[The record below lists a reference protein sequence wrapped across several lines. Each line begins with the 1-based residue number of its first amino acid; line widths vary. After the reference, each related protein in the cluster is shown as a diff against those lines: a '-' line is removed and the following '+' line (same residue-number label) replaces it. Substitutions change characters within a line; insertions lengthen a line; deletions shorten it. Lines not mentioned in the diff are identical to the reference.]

1 LAAQRLR
8 TCWISLTLLTVCAS
22 ATAAPTTVADVLR
35 TLSSTGVD
43 VLYSSDL
50 VPPTL
55 DAPTTMHEGDP
66 MSRAVEALTAHHLL
80 LRSVG
85 QRRYVVIRAPGARPA
100 TPAAPSAQNIPEL
113 DEISVFASRY
123 EFTDSAVGEP
133 IAFTRRDIAEVPGAQ
148 QDAMRAIRA
157 VPGIATNLSSRPYVR
172 GAFLDDVLV
181 RFDGIPL
188 TDPFHFKNFQSLI
201 SAFDPAA
208 VEQVDI
214 YTGGFPVKYGTRS
227 AGVID
232 LAPRSV
238 QSGYEN
244 RIGLSRLSYDLSTVG
259 HAEHLPI
266 EWLATVRHSVH
277 DIVLKPINGDIG
289 EPTFVDALGR
299 VRWQVNDASAWTV
312 GWLLLDDRV
321 KLATDPTT
329 EQAIVRDRDVY
340 TWLAADW
347 ALTGALHSRTS
358 LSLTNTE
365 RSRSGSLA
373 LTGIANGSLNERRD
387 VASTDLRTE
396 WTYIRSAELSWNFGA
411 EAMRESAELSYIR
424 REEFASPIAAS
435 FAQPSNASLNA
446 RQAPRSATLGLFVSG
461 RRRWQ
466 ELEAEVGAR
475 LDRQDYRGFGA
486 RAQLSPRVNLRYD
499 LTPVWQV
506 YGSWGRFTQA
516 QRVGEWRMEENQ
528 STPDPATQ
536 AVHLIAGVAH
546 EGAGAAR
553 WRLEVY
559 RNHWS
564 SVSPYFDNSL
574 NALSLLPDLRPD
586 RLRIA
591 PGAAEAAGIE
601 LSVRRSLGYGFDASA
616 AYALSRTTDDL
627 GGRDIPRSWDQTH
640 ALNLD
645 LAWRHANTSAS
656 LLVGWHSGWPR
667 TPVSVVQST
676 PTLPASVAVGL
687 RNSGRWGNYATADL
701 RLAQT
706 VPSSYGELT
715 LWVDTTNLINRGNQ
729 CCAGISPAGQ
739 TDAAPTIATNNWL
752 SRIINTGFT
761 WRFGPPR

>member
-1 LAAQRLR
+1 
-8 TCWISLTLLTVCAS
+8 
-22 ATAAPTTVADVLR
+22 VLR

-55 DAPTTMHEGDP
+55 DAPTTMHAADP
-66 MSRAVEALTAHHLL
+66 MARAVEALAAHHLL

-85 QRRYVVIRAPGARPA
+85 QRRYMVVRAPTARS
-100 TPAAPSAQNIPEL
+100 AAPVAQTVQDIPEL

-123 EFTDSAVGEP
+123 AFTESGVGEP
-133 IAFTRRDIAEVPGAQ
+133 AEFTRREIAEVPGAQ
-148 QDAMRAIRA
+148 QDAMRAIRG
-157 VPGIATNLSSRPYVR
+157 VPGVATNLSSRPYVR

-201 SAFDPAA
+201 SAFDPSA
-208 VEQVDI
+208 VERVDI

-232 LAPRSV
+232 LTPRSV

-259 HAEHLPI
+259 HAERWPI
-266 EWLATVRHSVH
+266 DWLVTVRHSVH

-299 VRWQVNDASAWTV
+299 VRWQLNDVSAWTL
-312 GWLLLDDRV
+312 GWMLLDDRV
-321 KLATDPTT
+321 RLATDPST
-329 EQAIVRDRDVY
+329 EQATVHDHDLY

-347 ALTGALHSRTS
+347 AFTGALHSRTS
-358 LSLTNTE
+358 LSLMNAE
-365 RSRSGSLA
+365 RSRNGSLTLANIASGSLD
-373 LTGIANGSLNERRD
+373 ERRD
-387 VASTDLRTE
+387 SASIGLRSD
-396 WTYIRSAELSWNFGA
+396 WTYVRSAELSWNFGA
-411 EAMRESAELSYIR
+411 EVMRERADLSFIR
-424 REEFASPIAAS
+424 REQFALPIAAS
-435 FAQPSNASLNA
+435 FAQPLDASITA
-446 RQAPRSATLGLFVSG
+446 REAPRSTTLGLFVSG

-466 ELEAEVGAR
+466 DLEAEVGAR
-475 LDRQDYRGFGA
+475 LDRQDYGGFGA
-486 RAQLSPRVNLRYD
+486 HAQFSPRVNLRFD

-516 QRVGEWRMEENQ
+516 QRVGEWRSEENQ

-546 EGAGAAR
+546 ETTGAAR
-553 WRLEVY
+553 WRLEIY

-586 RLRIA
+586 RVRIA
-591 PGAAEAAGIE
+591 PSDAETAGVE
-601 LSVRRSLGYGFDASA
+601 LSVRRSLGYGLDASA
-616 AYALSRTTDDL
+616 AYALSRTTDTL
-627 GGRDIPRSWDQTH
+627 SGREVPRSWDQTH

-645 LAWRHANTSAS
+645 LAWHHANTSAS

-667 TPVSVVQST
+667 TPVSIAQAT
-676 PTLPASVAVGL
+676 PTLPASIAVGL
-687 RNSGRWGNYATADL
+687 RNSARWGNYATADL

-706 VPSSYGELT
+706 VPLSYGELS
-715 LWVDTTNLINRGNQ
+715 LWVDTTNVLDRGNQ
-729 CCAGISPAGQ
+729 CCTGIAPVDQA
-739 TDAAPTIATNNWL
+739 TAAPTIATNNWL
-752 SRIINTGFT
+752 SRIINVGFT
-761 WRFGPPR
+761 WQFGPPR